1 MKSLPSI
8 DPTTIAQIKLA
19 LSAYGTDAEFL
30 AKFVESVLKIR
41 KGSGYGKITVHIE
54 HNDVSLIRSEE
65 THRMQ
70 SNVEETK
77 Y

>member
-19 LSAYGTDAEFL
+19 LNAYGTDAEFL

-41 KGSGYGKITVHIE
+41 NGSGFGKISVYIE
-54 HNDVSLIRSEE
+54 GKKVSLIRSEE
-65 THRMQ
+65 THRIEAD
-70 SNVEETK
+70 VEETN